1 MQGGLQGVIT
11 MIAYGQAVV
20 LLGVSRAVLFPA
32 IVPAV
37 SIIVGIPIV
46 GEIPSPLQIAGLGLV
61 TVGLL
66 TTIGVFRRLSAGRWR

>member
-1 MQGGLQGVIT
+1 
-11 MIAYGQAVV
+11 
-20 LLGVSRAVLFPA
+20 
-32 IVPAV
+32 V